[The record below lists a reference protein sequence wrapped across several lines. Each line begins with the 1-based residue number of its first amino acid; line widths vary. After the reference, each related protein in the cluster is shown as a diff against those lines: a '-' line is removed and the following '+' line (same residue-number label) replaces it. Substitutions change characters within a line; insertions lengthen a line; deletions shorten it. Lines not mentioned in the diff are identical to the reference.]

1 MGKALE
7 GVRVLDMTHVQSGAS
22 CAQML
27 AWMGAD
33 VVKLEAPGGDV
44 TRKPLRD
51 IPDVQLLRHGA
62 PAARSNCPT
71 PRSTST
77 AHSLLGD
84 TNEDIYGREL
94 GRDDQ
99 LASLK
104 AKGSSDESPNNTEQA
119 KGYRER
125 NITRMTSPAQPRFRK
140 VVDSNGRVYR
150 IGETDRDILGRSR
163 AWMVWLPW
171 AGMMRSVSSSTATA
185 PPRSPYGRR
194 TAGAGPRRSGCFPC
208 RRAMAFMSSA
218 CSSHEPFPPV
228 RAMGSQYHRTRRS
241 TDALKSAR
249 TVLPDMRTT

>member
-77 AHSLLGD
+77 AHPCWARQTRTSTVANSVAT
-84 TNEDIYGREL
+84 TNSPASRRTGFESPQ
-94 GRDDQ
+94 Q
-99 LASLK
+99 LT
-104 AKGSSDESPNNTEQA
+104 AKGC
-119 KGYRER
+119 RER
-125 NITRMTSPAQPRFRK
+125 NITRMTSPAQPRFRE
-140 VVDSNGRVYR
+140 VVGSDGRVVP
-150 IGETDRDILGRSR
+150 DRGD
-163 AWMVWLPW
+163 P
-171 AGMMRSVSSSTATA
+171 TATSWGVHGHGWCGC
-185 PPRSPYGRR
+185 R
-194 TAGAGPRRSGCFPC
+194 GP
-208 RRAMAFMSSA
+208 A
-218 CSSHEPFPPV
+218 
-228 RAMGSQYHRTRRS
+228 
-241 TDALKSAR
+241 
-249 TVLPDMRTT
+249 

>member
-1 MGKALE
+1 MSRASRCVTSPTFSCYVTVLRLPDQT
-7 GVRVLDMTHVQSGAS
+7 VRL
-22 CAQML
+22 
-27 AWMGAD
+27 
-33 VVKLEAPGGDV
+33 PGRRPPLTPCWATQ
-44 TRKPLRD
+44 TR
-51 IPDVQLLRHGA
+51 
-62 PAARSNCPT
+62 
-71 PRSTST
+71 TST
-77 AHSLLGD
+77 VANSVAT
-84 TNEDIYGREL
+84 TNSP
-94 GRDDQ
+94 
-99 LASLK
+99 ASRRRGHLTNP
-104 AKGSSDESPNNTEQA
+104 PNNTEQA